1 MNKIQKWMLIIAAVV
16 ITLMML
22 VPPSISRGR
31 RGVSYFYTLIGS
43 AEINALALFLQILV
57 VLVVTGLLCL
67 AFRDKK

>member
-1 MNKIQKWMLIIAAVV
+1 MLIIAAVV

-43 AEINALALFLQILV
+43 AEINALTLFMQIVV
-57 VLVVTGLLCL
+57 VLIVSGLLYL
-67 AFRDKK
+67 AFKGKE